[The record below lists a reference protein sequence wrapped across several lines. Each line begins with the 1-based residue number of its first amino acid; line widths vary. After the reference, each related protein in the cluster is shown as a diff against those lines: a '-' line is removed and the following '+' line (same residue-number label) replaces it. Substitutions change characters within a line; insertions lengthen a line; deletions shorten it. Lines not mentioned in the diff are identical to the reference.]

1 MAGLFVAYL
10 DRINL
15 SVALPSLASE
25 LGFTGS
31 KFAIT
36 SSWAL
41 TTFLIFYAGANIF
54 GGIFTR
60 RAEPKL
66 VVVSL
71 LAIWSAATLITGF
84 VGSLFFLLLMRAIL
98 GTAEGVYWPQQSRF
112 AKAWFAPHELTRAN
126 SMIQYYGQYLA
137 LSIGFVIL
145 TPVYDALGW
154 RYLFYITAS
163 LGLFII
169 LPLFWV
175 MLRKESEAP
184 YVSESKAINSRV
196 TLKAM
201 GGKPIFLLI
210 FSNLTQAML
219 FWGVTLWLPMVVRS
233 LGFSGFKQG
242 LGSALPYLTAIV
254 LAIPMSYISDKTG
267 KRLMIATLGLIIP
280 GSLMILLPFIDN
292 GLIKLI
298 LISFALGYGA
308 SNYSP
313 NFWTIMQS
321 NVEPAA
327 VGPAA
332 GILNGIAAGGGG
344 TLAGFI
350 VGIFLKSTGSY
361 MPGFLVLGIL
371 IILGGIS
378 MLLYGRFAGKAAR

>member
-1 MAGLFVAYL
+1 
-10 DRINL
+10 
-15 SVALPSLASE
+15 
-25 LGFTGS
+25 
-31 KFAIT
+31 
-36 SSWAL
+36 
-41 TTFLIFYAGANIF
+41 
-54 GGIFTR
+54 
-60 RAEPKL
+60 
-66 VVVSL
+66 
-71 LAIWSAATLITGF
+71 
-84 VGSLFFLLLMRAIL
+84 
-98 GTAEGVYWPQQSRF
+98 
-112 AKAWFAPHELTRAN
+112 
-126 SMIQYYGQYLA
+126 
-137 LSIGFVIL
+137 
-145 TPVYDALGW
+145 
-154 RYLFYITAS
+154 
-163 LGLFII
+163 
-169 LPLFWV
+169 
-175 MLRKESEAP
+175 
-184 YVSESKAINSRV
+184 
-196 TLKAM
+196 
-201 GGKPIFLLI
+201 
-210 FSNLTQAML
+210 ML